1 MVLHHKAKRMD
12 NGEEIK
18 GFLTKMWGQ
27 YHIITEK
34 DENTSYPV
42 EEDTI
47 EPCFD
52 ELKNGLFWDKD
63 VIFSRNLSS
72 EESSEFVRLLKKA
85 KMKKNNI

>member
-1 MVLHHKAKRMD
+1 M
-12 NGEEIK
+12 GTIP
-18 GFLTKMWGQ
+18 Q